1 MPATRKNLGTY
12 NITRAVI
19 FCKSALALDKVYQ
32 SGIIDFIEAEEDRG
46 KRGPLP
52 AHPDLPSANLLS
64 PPIVALEIAFRSF
77 SVLSAS
83 LWQIQ
88 SFISAAVQIPP
99 GVHRPNIILV
109 PCKSFRINTCKSVSK
124 QATLTSFRINTSAS
138 ELCEIL
144 EKQSNSRVYGQL
156 RGAGIGTA
164 RTSLDTFGHENHV
177 YW

>member
-12 NITRAVI
+12 NITRVVI

-32 SGIIDFIEAEEDRG
+32 SGIIDFTEAEEDRA

-124 QATLTSFRINTSAS
+124 QATLTSFRINTYKKPGGEGEGAS
-138 ELCEIL
+138 
-144 EKQSNSRVYGQL
+144 
-156 RGAGIGTA
+156 
-164 RTSLDTFGHENHV
+164 
-177 YW
+177 

>member
-12 NITRAVI
+12 NITRVVI
-19 FCKSALALDKVYQ
+19 FCKPALALDKVYQ
-32 SGIIDFIEAEEDRG
+32 SGIIDFTEAEEDRE

-88 SFISAAVQIPP
+88 PLFLQPY
-99 GVHRPNIILV
+99 
-109 PCKSFRINTCKSVSK
+109 KS
-124 QATLTSFRINTSAS
+124 
-138 ELCEIL
+138 
-144 EKQSNSRVYGQL
+144 L
-156 RGAGIGTA
+156 RECTA
-164 RTSLDTFGHENHV
+164 PT
-177 YW
+177 